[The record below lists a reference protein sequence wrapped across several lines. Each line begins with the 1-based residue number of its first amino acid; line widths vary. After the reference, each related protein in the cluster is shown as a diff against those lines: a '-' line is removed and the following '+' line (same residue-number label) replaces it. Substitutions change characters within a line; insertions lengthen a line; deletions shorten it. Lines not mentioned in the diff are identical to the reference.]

1 MKHPIPSTRLST
13 RLSGSARETEGR
25 VRNILQGQ
33 RRRPPVLLIL
43 LFLTVIALC
52 GSLVACREGGSAP
65 SEQLPTDSSVP
76 NILEE
81 PQPGEYLLAYP
92 IQAGGRTLTLH
103 LYVKAISDD
112 HPEFRGVRQ
121 VAVTEG
127 ERLLQ
132 TLPVQE
138 ALDAEWSEPGGFG
151 SEYTEC
157 VDEEHLISIVDL
169 DSDGNQDFG
178 LFGWITTGANLPY
191 YYWMWDPAEEGFD
204 YGFCL
209 SNAEPTAEQTTG
221 LPGTPR
227 NLILSHTR

>member
-112 HPEFRGVRQ
+112 HPEFR
-121 VAVTEG
+121 
-127 ERLLQ
+127 
-132 TLPVQE
+132 
-138 ALDAEWSEPGGFG
+138 
-151 SEYTEC
+151 
-157 VDEEHLISIVDL
+157 
-169 DSDGNQDFG
+169 
-178 LFGWITTGANLPY
+178 
-191 YYWMWDPAEEGFD
+191 
-204 YGFCL
+204 
-209 SNAEPTAEQTTG
+209 
-221 LPGTPR
+221 
-227 NLILSHTR
+227 